1 MSRTVK
7 DAKLS
12 SREARLKLARRQR
25 HWRNLGGKVHLGY
38 WRGEGEAGR
47 WLLRVYTGQQKYAV
61 EVLRS
66 TTGDKVVADDVAD
79 ANDVTVLSFEQ
90 AQRRAM
96 RFMPS
101 APVSEPGCR
110 QDRGRPTPSLTPCAP
125 TWTPL
130 TGRAGGRPR
139 MPAAG
144 RNP

>member
-7 DAKLS
+7 DATLAT
-12 SREARLKLARRQR
+12 RAARLKLPRGRR
-25 HWRNLGGKVHLGY
+25 HWRSLGGKVHLGY

-101 APVSEPGCR
+101 APVS
-110 QDRGRPTPSLTPCAP
+110 
-125 TWTPL
+125 
-130 TGRAGGRPR
+130 
-139 MPAAG
+139 
-144 RNP
+144 